1 MADYDVLLP
10 EVLPEV
16 PGVPEPLAIREIR
29 ATFID
34 FCDRTKIVKVGAL
47 GATITADE
55 PLVLIPEAS
64 GRTIIDVQYVSIDG
78 YDLKKASADYLNQA
92 WRDENLGR
100 ALFSDYHSIGYN
112 PSWETWQQYKQ
123 TRPEVYHLV
132 VDDTGTYFRLVG
144 IPRVGYDTLA
154 YMLRVKPSRTSTG
167 FDTWVF
173 DSYYKAIAY
182 GAVARLLSIPKKEW
196 TDLVS
201 SAMYAARYETAVTD
215 AIGEGIR
222 DFTRDD
228 ETTLRSTAYS

>member
-29 ATFID
+29 AAVID
-34 FCDRTKIVKVGAL
+34 FCDRTKVAKVGAM
-47 GATITADE
+47 GAVVTIDE
-55 PLVLIPEAS
+55 PLVLIPELAN
-64 GRTIIDVQYVSIDG
+64 RTLIDIQYVSIDG

-92 WRDENLGR
+92 WRDENIGR

-123 TRPEVYHLV
+123 DRPEVYHLII
-132 VDDTGTYFRLVG
+132 DDTGTYFRFVG
-144 IPRVGYDTLA
+144 IPRRGYTTLA
-154 YMLRVKPSRTSTG
+154 YMMRVKPHRTSTE

-173 DSYYKAIAY
+173 DAYYKALAAGAIAK
-182 GAVARLLSIPKKEW
+182 LLSIPKKDW
-196 TDLVS
+196 TDLNTAAV
-201 SAMYAARYETAVTD
+201 YAARYETAVTD
-215 AIGEGIR
+215 ATGEGIR

-228 ETTLRSTAYS
+228 ETTLRSTAYV

>member
-29 ATFID
+29 AAVVD
-34 FCDRTKIVKVGAL
+34 FCDRTKVAKITTTGAAIV
-47 GATITADE
+47 ADD
-55 PLVLIPEAS
+55 PFVLIPELTGKS
-64 GRTIIDVQYVSIDG
+64 IIDVQYVSIDG

-123 TRPEVYHLV
+123 DRPEVYHFV
-132 VDDTGTYFRLVG
+132 IDDTGTRFRFVG
-144 IPRVGYDTLA
+144 IPRRSYTTLA
-154 YMLRVKPSRTSTG
+154 YTIRVKPNRTSTG
-167 FDTWVF
+167 FDTWLI
-173 DSYYKAIAY
+173 DAYYKELAAGAIS
-182 GAVARLLSIPKKEW
+182 RLLSIPKKDW
-196 TDLVS
+196 TDLPT
-201 SAMYAARYETAVTD
+201 AALYGSRYEEAVTC
-215 AIGEGIR
+215 ATGEGIR

-228 ETTLRSTAYS
+228 ETTLRTTAYV